1 MQDFIKKTFEESIKT
16 KQKVI
21 EHLVPEIEKS
31 TGLMINAFKN
41 GKKVLVCGNGG
52 SAADAQHFAAE
63 LVVKYEKERKPLPAI
78 ALTTNS
84 SQITAVSNDFD
95 YNFAFAR
102 KIEALGNEGDVL
114 VGITTSGNSE
124 SIIQAFNSAK
134 KKGMFTICLNGK
146 TGGRINA
153 LNVDSNLIVPSP
165 VTGRIQEA
173 HITIIHAWS
182 ELIENEFIN
191 L

>member
-84 SQITAVSNDFD
+84 SHC
-95 YNFAFAR
+95 
-102 KIEALGNEGDVL
+102 
-114 VGITTSGNSE
+114 
-124 SIIQAFNSAK
+124 IQRF
-134 KKGMFTICLNGK
+134 
-146 TGGRINA
+146 
-153 LNVDSNLIVPSP
+153 
-165 VTGRIQEA
+165 
-173 HITIIHAWS
+173 
-182 ELIENEFIN
+182 
-191 L
+191 